1 MRILVTGGAGFV
13 GSALVP
19 ELHRQG
25 HDIVILDWFLFP
37 SDNPFQ
43 PSGRLTLI
51 KGDVRNPFDVRGA
64 MRGVDAVIH
73 LAAMSNDPSGDL
85 DKELTRQV
93 NLVATRS
100 VLEIA
105 RDCGAKRF
113 IYASSASVY
122 GICDADKVVESL
134 PSNPQTIYAE
144 TKALSEGHVLAANTS
159 SFTTVCARPATLNG
173 YADRLRLD
181 LTANIFTAQAL
192 TSREIRVFGGSQYR
206 PNLSLVDMIRF
217 YLLLLDAPATV
228 VGGQTF
234 NVVEADYTVLQ
245 IAKLVQEVVDPAT
258 TLSLISS
265 KDTRSYRL
273 CGELAEAVL
282 GFRAKCTLAQS
293 VTMLATVLRT
303 WDRDRIQAP
312 RYRNVEWLKALGSA
326 WGGMK

>member
-144 TKALSEGHVLAANTS
+144 TKALSEGHVLAANTRLLHNG
-159 SFTTVCARPATLNG
+159 VCETRDT
-173 YADRLRLD
+173 
-181 LTANIFTAQAL
+181 
-192 TSREIRVFGGSQYR
+192 ERVC
-206 PNLSLVDMIRF
+206 
-217 YLLLLDAPATV
+217 
-228 VGGQTF
+228 
-234 NVVEADYTVLQ
+234 
-245 IAKLVQEVVDPAT
+245 
-258 TLSLISS
+258 
-265 KDTRSYRL
+265 RS
-273 CGELAEAVL
+273 
-282 GFRAKCTLAQS
+282 
-293 VTMLATVLRT
+293 
-303 WDRDRIQAP
+303 P
-312 RYRNVEWLKALGSA
+312 ALGPDRQHFHGAGPDQPRNPRVRRQPIPAQPVLSGHDQVLPTA
-326 WGGMK
+326 TGRSSHRGRRTDFQCRRG